1 MIIFVL
7 IKVVGNYYL
16 SFYIR
21 IVFKE
26 RIQVKEFKILDKV
39 KWLLDYAEVY
49 MFSSFPKIHLALKIK
64 LEDNMYSLIEN
75 CIRANLNKGNI
86 RSKYQKEI
94 LTNIALI
101 DYYAGVILDKGIV
114 KKKRFDSFINCLNEI
129 RKMTYGWI
137 NNEEK

>member
-1 MIIFVL
+1 M
-7 IKVVGNYYL
+7 KD
-16 SFYIR
+16 
-21 IVFKE
+21 
-26 RIQVKEFKILDKV
+26 FKILDKV
-39 KWLLDYAEVY
+39 KWLLDYAENYV
-49 MFSSFPKIHLALKIK
+49 FTSFPKIHLALKIK

-94 LTNIALI
+94 LTNISLI
-101 DYYAGVILDKGIV
+101 DYYIGRILDKGII

-137 NNEEK
+137 NNEEKESSI